1 MYLDLIGYKINNT
14 IQFFPLFLT
23 ATARFLLS
31 LDTLII
37 GKLFSHVHNL
47 KYVSIDQYHYKTQNS
62 TFSSPFR
69 VSKIIIIR
77 RIFFF
82 SCHSWNTS
90 TLHFLGLIARV
101 QHRKKISGGKKSNS
115 RFAETEIWL
124 PNEIRCICFQLFF
137 DIRYNF
143 RYVILTQN
151 VSAEVK
157 YVYFLKKMRKVKI
170 YY

>member
-1 MYLDLIGYKINNT
+1 MLSVI
-14 IQFFPLFLT
+14 LT

-47 KYVSIDQYHYKTQNS
+47 KYVFIDQYHYKTQNS

-101 QHRKKISGGKKSNS
+101 QHRKKISGGKNPILVLRKQKFDYRMKLGVSVFNS
-115 RFAETEIWL
+115 FLT
-124 PNEIRCICFQLFF
+124 F
-137 DIRYNF
+137 DIIF
-143 RYVILTQN
+143 G
-151 VSAEVK
+151 
-157 YVYFLKKMRKVKI
+157 M
-170 YY
+170 